1 MKKEKQWKQW
11 KNKGNHEKQWRNNG
25 RQWAMAG
32 KWEEKTMKTVKFN
45 DKQKQ
50 TMKKQWKGMK
60 KYGRRR
66 KNNEKL
72 LKNMTIMKNN
82 EK

>member
-1 MKKEKQWKQW
+1 MAEK
-11 KNKGNHEKQWRNNG
+11 R
-25 RQWAMAG
+25 
-32 KWEEKTMKTVKFN
+32 EEKTMKTVKFN
-45 DKQKQ
+45 DKEKQ

-66 KNNEKL
+66 KNNEKTKDNEKL